1 MRSRFAAACIAAL
14 AIALGDANA
23 VTLVID
29 ERFAQELVAKG
40 LFKDDNGRWYL
51 KTGDDCYAYL
61 EYPKVSLVKDR
72 LRIDAHLSSRLGPVA
87 LGRCLG
93 VGFAS
98 DLRLSGRPVAKGTSV
113 LLEDIKLDFVKDAA
127 TSEVLDLVNRAAG
140 SLLPKIFEV
149 DLLPEFTRGLS
160 QVKGVQLE
168 LEGFSVTQFRA
179 DPGRIT
185 LEVDFRLR
193 AH

>member
-1 MRSRFAAACIAAL
+1 MKSQFAAATIAAL
-14 AIALGDANA
+14 TIALGDANA

-40 LFKDDNGRWYL
+40 LFKDENGRWYL
-51 KTGDDCYAYL
+51 QRGSDCYAYL

-87 LGRCLG
+87 FGRCLG

-113 LLEDIKLDFVKDAA
+113 RLQDIQLDFVKDAA
-127 TSEVLDLVNRAAG
+127 TSEVLDLVKG
-140 SLLPKIFEV
+140 SVGSVLPKAFEI
-149 DLLPEFTRGLS
+149 DLLPELRKGLS
-160 QVKGVQLE
+160 EVKGVQLE
-168 LEGFSVTQFRA
+168 LEGFSLTQFRA

-185 LEVDFRLR
+185 VEFDFRLR
-193 AH
+193 AR